1 MDSEKLNTQLYEK
14 MFEEQEKYRGWL
26 LGQPPEEILNHTYE
40 YTVREDILMSLENN
54 DISGEQATALLKSP
68 APLGDVFKEFE
79 NRETGYMDIVL
90 DCITDRANTVIQAE
104 QEQRKALLATPLYKY
119 PATYAREHDELP
131 QYRASHKA
139 NIACRDAIDDAIR
152 DNYRD
157 NCLGHDAAKQVIAE
171 FGFDRTLYVLANTV
185 REKDWDG
192 RIDHRNKDWA
202 RTIPVFEDENGFGDN
217 RNREFVV
224 DKAHPGLLDLFV
236 TQARREH
243 LLMQPLSKEEIHM
256 EAARILGKLQDPR
269 EPNSP
274 NGTHFMAQISL
285 DFLLRAGTKE
295 QDKLFDMLPF
305 DSLTFSGIK
314 DRKGEFAIISKNENR
329 NQPLRERR
337 PSVREKLQKT
347 APAPKAPAKKKNK
360 DMEL

>member
-1 MDSEKLNTQLYEK
+1 MDNEKSNTQLYEK

-26 LGQPPEEILNHTYE
+26 LTQPPEEILNHTYE

-54 DISGEQATALLKSP
+54 DLSDEQAAALLKSP

-185 REKDWDG
+185 REKDWDR

-202 RTIPVFEDENGFGDN
+202 RTIPVFEDDNGFGNN
-217 RNREFVV
+217 RNLELVV
-224 DKAHPGLLDLFV
+224 DRSNPGLVDMFV
-236 TQARREH
+236 NDARREY
-243 LLMQPLSKEEIHM
+243 LLTQPLSKEEIHM
-256 EAARILGKLQDPR
+256 EAARILGKLQDER

-274 NGTHFMAQISL
+274 SGTHFMAQISP
-285 DFLLRAGTKE
+285 DFLLRAGTKD

-305 DSLTFSGIK
+305 SSLTFSGMK
-314 DRKGEFAIISKNENR
+314 DRKGIFATISKDENR
-329 NQPLRERR
+329 NQPLRLRK
-337 PSVREKLQKT
+337 PSVREKLKQAT
-347 APAPKAPAKKKNK
+347 PAPKAPSKKKSK